1 VPKLLAR
8 EQIEQM
14 DRDGFVAPVRIFPM
28 EKANAYRATLER
40 YDSSVVHAKAVAIRS
55 GNFYGAGAA

>member
-1 VPKLLAR
+1 
-8 EQIEQM
+8 M